1 VSERDLA
8 PGTVLLD
15 KYRVDEQL
23 GAGGMGRVVRASH
36 LYLQQS
42 VAIKVLLPQMV
53 DSAPTVARFLREAQ
67 AAVRLK
73 SEHTARVLDVGTL
86 PDGRPYMVMEY
97 LEGNDL
103 NQVLRHHGPQEP
115 AIVCDLML
123 QACEGLA
130 EAHAIGIVHRDIK
143 PSNFFITRRP
153 DGSMLLKILD
163 FGISKA
169 PINYDDNLTQT
180 HSVIGTPSYMAP
192 EQMKSGRDAD
202 ARSDI
207 WSMGIVMYQLLH
219 GRPPFAGASY
229 AELAIQVAQE
239 PPTPIHVPLSPGF
252 GAAILRCLEKHPNRR
267 HQNVGELARMLAPYS
282 SDPHTASHIANRAT
296 RILQTR
302 AAQPTI
308 ERGALPGQQSLPIGS
323 NGGLSTPIPLSPAA
337 LSPRAWPPSP
347 SSTGGRGEIGRS
359 QLTQRTGGNRGWLI
373 AGAMSLSILAATGG
387 FIASNVMKDDP
398 PASPAPATSP
408 TPASLTAPTVAT
420 APPPAPTSPTV
431 PTKMG
436 SATIEP
442 PAPTAPM
449 VPTKT
454 ESSTIDPA
462 TTAPAATAKAAVE
475 ANTGPIGD
483 AKTETAIDGT
493 ETTSDTKAA
502 ATAPT
507 STTNSDVKPTTTR
520 TVTANTETKPAT
532 KIETK
537 PATKIGT
544 KPATKIETKPATKT
558 RTKQTIETR
567 STTKPATKPTT
578 KTGMKPKTETKSTTK
593 PATKPTTTETKSTTR
608 PATKKSTDLFN
619 SRH

>member
-1 VSERDLA
+1 VSDRDLA

-42 VAIKVLLPQMV
+42 VAIKVLLPQMTE
-53 DSAPTVARFLREAQ
+53 SAPTVARFLREAQ

-103 NQVLRHHGPQEP
+103 NQVLRHHGPQDPE
-115 AIVCDLML
+115 IVCDLML

-219 GRPPFAGASY
+219 GRPPFAGGSY

-282 SDPHTASHIANRAT
+282 TDPITAAQIANRAT

-302 AAQPTI
+302 ASQPTI
-308 ERGALPGQQSLPIGS
+308 ERGALPGQQSLPIGA
-323 NGGLSTPIPLSPAA
+323 NGGLASPLPLSPAQ
-337 LSPRAWPPSP
+337 LTPRSWPPSP
-347 SSTGGRGEIGRS
+347 SSTGGRGQIGRS
-359 QLTQRTGGNRGWLI
+359 QLTLRTGGGKGWLI
-373 AGAMSLSILAATGG
+373 AGAMSLTILAASAGY
-387 FIASNVMKDDP
+387 IASTVLQDDP
-398 PASPAPATSP
+398 
-408 TPASLTAPTVAT
+408 APTVSTPAT
-420 APPPAPTSPTV
+420 TPKAPIAEPVLTVEPPPTRPTVPTVPTVPENNAATVPESKAATSPTV
-431 PTKMG
+431 PTV
-436 SATIEP
+436 
-442 PAPTAPM
+442 PTAPIE
-449 VPTKT
+449 TKT
-454 ESSTIDPA
+454 A
-462 TTAPAATAKAAVE
+462 TVDT
-475 ANTGPIGD
+475 
-483 AKTETAIDGT
+483 KTPTT
-493 ETTSDTKAA
+493 ETTSASPETKIATEAKAATETKKSAAKVESKSKLKSKSKTATETKAA
-502 ATAPT
+502 
-507 STTNSDVKPTTTR
+507 
-520 TVTANTETKPAT
+520 TKT
-532 KIETK
+532 
-537 PATKIGT
+537 
-544 KPATKIETKPATKT
+544 PATKT
-558 RTKQTIETR
+558 
-567 STTKPATKPTT
+567 PATKTPATKTPATKTPTT
-578 KTGMKPKTETKSTTK
+578 KT
-593 PATKPTTTETKSTTR
+593 PATKTKG
-608 PATKKSTDLFN
+608 DLFD